1 MYKLDKFG
9 GIIRTID
16 GASIPADPNNLDF
29 AAYLEWEAKG
39 NTPLPYVQTPV
50 DLKAAARAELA
61 TTDAGMARIAED
73 LIGALI
79 AKGVIAEDD
88 LPQPARDKLARRS
101 ELRAELRR

>member
-16 GASIPADPNNLDF
+16 GASIPADPNNLDYAEF
-29 AAYLEWEAKG
+29 LIWQAAG
-39 NTPLPYVQTPV
+39 NTPLPYEPPPV
-50 DLKAAARAELA
+50 DLKAAAQAELTA
-61 TTDAGMARIAED
+61 TDGDMARIAED

-101 ELRAELRR
+101 ELRSKLA